1 MVYVK
6 NCSIV
11 LSNPLVCLPRT
22 ASGEIVLIHATMH
35 DCRPLLRGLRLTFF
49 FDEPRRDSLRGI
61 SRTSRESPFP
71 CEHACSRCFERGD
84 RTDAGMER
92 PLSDPGLQQPR
103 ATSRSVCRGTTSS
116 D

>member
-6 NCSIV
+6 NCSRGWR
-11 LSNPLVCLPRT
+11 NPLDCLPRP
-22 ASGEIVLIHATMH
+22 ASGEIALIHATTH
-35 DCRPLLRGLRLTFF
+35 DYRTVFLGLRLTFF

-71 CEHACSRCFERGD
+71 CQHACCRCFERCD